1 MSKRESEA
9 VRDMRAAVDWHRKI
23 QQVNGDVPNSILF
36 TIPDNEWLTAN
47 DRMKWQPKARRTAM
61 LRDRAKYQSLN
72 ALRAGTLKPAFGRVR
87 VTAGIQYR
95 AGRADPANAY
105 PTIKALIDGMTDAG
119 VFVDDSSQYVV
130 GPDMRRVAGRP
141 PKGTHTI
148 AIMIEEIGGEKDDN
162 RD

>member
-1 MSKRESEA
+1 MSKSRESEA

-36 TIPDNEWLTAN
+36 TIPDNEWLTLNGRYHWA
-47 DRMKWQPKARRTAM
+47 DKARRTAA
-61 LRDRAKYQSLN
+61 LRERAKYQSLN
-72 ALRAGTLKPAFGRVR
+72 ALRRGILKPAYGRVR

-105 PTIKALIDGMTDAG
+105 PTIKALIDGMVDAG
-119 VFVDDSSQYVV
+119 IFVDDSSEYVV

-141 PKGTHTI
+141 PKSTHTV
-148 AIMIEEIGGEKDDN
+148 AIMIEELGGETDG
-162 RD
+162 